1 MNKSD
6 GYERNL
12 REGQR
17 KIRLLAESL
26 NLNHADVK
34 NLAYEYL
41 KKIEDSKKLKGKSL
55 ETKVGAVVFYAARN
69 CGKDKKAGE
78 ILEYVASSQS
88 ELGSCFKKC
97 KELDIIKFTP
107 LAPSKIV
114 DQVSN
119 KLELN
124 FELKRAGKITADNF
138 GKNAICEGRRPQT
151 IAAVSLMMVLEH
163 FKKDKSDLLDKI
175 SKEVHIGSGTITETY
190 R

>member
-78 ILEYVASSQS
+78 ILAISRPEDGRYSRSVS
-88 ELGSCFKKC
+88 
-97 KELDIIKFTP
+97 
-107 LAPSKIV
+107 IV
-114 DQVSN
+114 SGFANTSN
-119 KLELN
+119 
-124 FELKRAGKITADNF
+124 R
-138 GKNAICEGRRPQT
+138 KN
-151 IAAVSLMMVLEH
+151 
-163 FKKDKSDLLDKI
+163 
-175 SKEVHIGSGTITETY
+175 
-190 R
+190 